1 MRGDIEQLHDERE
14 RWRVEARLSEF
25 LHRLGVDAERSPQ
38 TASGGERKRAALSLA
53 LALQPD
59 LLLLDEP
66 TNHLDI
72 DGITALEDLLLK
84 GPTSIVITHDR
95 AFLDRVV
102 TRILE
107 LDRGLLRSFPGNF
120 AAYEA
125 RKSEQLAAEDVA
137 NRKFDKFWA
146 QEEVWI
152 RRGIEARRTRNE
164 GRVRRLE
171 SLRVERAERRER
183 IGDLK
188 LTLDAGERSGKLV
201 AELVDVRKSFAERPI
216 VKDLSLRLQRGD
228 RLGLIG
234 ANGAGKSTLIR
245 LILGLLEPDSGTLR
259 LGANVQVAYFDQ
271 MREQLDPEKSVIE
284 TISPGSDWIEIGRER
299 KHVVTYLGDFLFA
312 PQRANSPV
320 KALSGGERNRLLLA
334 RLFARTANVLVMD
347 EPTND
352 LDIESLELLEAT
364 LQNYAGTLLLVSHD
378 RAFLDNVVTQTLVAE
393 GNGKWQEYVGGY
405 SDWLAQRRP
414 ETAPSKPKAETR
426 GEDARRSTPT
436 KMGYKET
443 RELAQLPAEIEALE
457 QQQQALTARMSSAD
471 YHKQGSDQIKSDL
484 QLADEL
490 ERQLAGKFARW
501 EALEAKKCVTA
512 ARSARELPQ
521 ASARHRL
528 YAGTR
533 VGLKPDL
540 PDEVRLKPDPQEN
553 FASAASPPSATL
565 PRDNETALHG
575 HEPSGRSS
583 SGGRLNNQQSAAL
596 APGVETDADRDERQ
610 GWYLVVTLLVFYI
623 FSFIDRQI
631 ISLLVEP
638 IKRDSA
644 GLGHAD
650 RIAAGICL
658 RDLLYVLRHSDRP
671 ARGPDE
677 PQENHRGGRR
687 RLVADGRAVRPR
699 EEFRAAVP
707 GAHRR
712 RRRRSGVV
720 AGCVLDDHGF
730 VPAAQ
735 TRASVQLL
743 QHGHPDRQRHRAAG
757 RRTRRRRGVGR
768 RQDVHVAADR

>member
-1 MRGDIEQLHDERE
+1 MPLITVRNAELAYGLHPLLDRADLSVDAGERVGLIGRNGTGKSSLLQVIASRIALDDGEVARQDGLRIVLVEQEPELPPAETLRESLIARGGIDHLQDERE

-25 LHRLGVDAERSPQ
+25 LHRLAVDTERTPQ

-72 DGITALEDLLLK
+72 DGITALEELLLK

-102 TRILE
+102 TRIVE

-125 RKSEQLAAEDVA
+125 RKSEQLAAEAIA

-171 SLRVERAERRER
+171 ALRVERAARRER
-183 IGDLK
+183 LGDLK

-201 AELVDVRKSFAERPI
+201 AELVSVGKSFAERPI
-216 VKDLSLRLQRGD
+216 VQGLSMRLQRGD

-234 ANGAGKSTLIR
+234 PNGAGKSTLLR
-245 LILGLLEPDSGTLR
+245 LILGQLEPDAGTVR

-271 MREQLDPEKSVIE
+271 MREQLDPDKSVVE

-299 KHVVTYLGDFLFA
+299 KHVVTYLSDFLFA

-364 LQNYAGTLLLVSHD
+364 LQGYTGTLLLVSHD

-414 ETAPSKPKAETR
+414 AATAPAPAKQKAENR
-426 GEDARRSTPT
+426 SDDARRTAPT
-436 KMGYKET
+436 KMSYKET

-457 QQQQALTARMSSAD
+457 QQQQALTARMSSGE
-471 YHKQGSDQIKSDL
+471 YHKQGSEQIK
-484 QLADEL
+484 AD
-490 ERQLAGKFARW
+490 RQLASDIEQQLAEKFARW
-501 EALEAKKCVTA
+501 EALEAK
-512 ARSARELPQ
+512 Q
-521 ASARHRL
+521 
-528 YAGTR
+528 
-533 VGLKPDL
+533 
-540 PDEVRLKPDPQEN
+540 
-553 FASAASPPSATL
+553 
-565 PRDNETALHG
+565 
-575 HEPSGRSS
+575 
-583 SGGRLNNQQSAAL
+583 AAL
-596 APGVETDADRDERQ
+596 
-610 GWYLVVTLLVFYI
+610 
-623 FSFIDRQI
+623 
-631 ISLLVEP
+631 
-638 IKRDSA
+638 
-644 GLGHAD
+644 
-650 RIAAGICL
+650 
-658 RDLLYVLRHSDRP
+658 
-671 ARGPDE
+671 
-677 PQENHRGGRR
+677 
-687 RLVADGRAVRPR
+687 
-699 EEFRAAVP
+699 
-707 GAHRR
+707 
-712 RRRRSGVV
+712 
-720 AGCVLDDHGF
+720 
-730 VPAAQ
+730 
-735 TRASVQLL
+735 
-743 QHGHPDRQRHRAAG
+743 
-757 RRTRRRRGVGR
+757 
-768 RQDVHVAADR
+768 